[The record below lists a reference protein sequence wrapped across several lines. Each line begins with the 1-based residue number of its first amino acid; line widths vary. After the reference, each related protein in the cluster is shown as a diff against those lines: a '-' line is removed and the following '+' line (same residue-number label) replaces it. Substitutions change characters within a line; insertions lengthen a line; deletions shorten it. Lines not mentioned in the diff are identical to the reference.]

1 LGAAVIRC
9 RESDKDQ
16 IKIDNRAANK
26 LQRSS
31 LKMSENTK
39 TEKIVGVKGMNDILP
54 ADAPLWELFE
64 NTVQTVLKSY
74 GFQQIRT
81 PIVEPTA
88 LFARGLGEVT
98 DIVEKEMY
106 SFTDSMNGDHLTL
119 RPESTAG
126 VVRAALEH
134 NLTYDGPKRLWYAGP
149 MFRHE
154 RPQRGR
160 YRQFHQIG
168 AEAIGFTGPDIDA
181 ELIML
186 CQRLWDDLGLDN
198 IKLELNSI
206 GNADERHRHRTD
218 LVAYFEKH
226 AELLD
231 ADAKRRLHSNPLR
244 ILDTKNPAM
253 QQMVN
258 AAPKLLDYLDPE
270 SLAHFEGV
278 QKILRHNNIPFTINP
293 RLVRGMDYYNR
304 TVFEWVT
311 DQLGAQG
318 TVCGGGRYDPLVE
331 MFGGKPTPACGF
343 AIGVERV
350 LDLMKA
356 SGERFAPN
364 QCDVYLVHQGDAAQ
378 LQAFV
383 LAERLRDAGLDV
395 VLHCASAGA
404 GSSFKSQ
411 MKRADASGA
420 AFAVIIGEDEI
431 AKNVAAV
438 KSLRS
443 DDAENNQA
451 TVPFDGVTNYV
462 VDQIVGADE
471 HDHSENIHYHH

>member
-1 LGAAVIRC
+1 
-9 RESDKDQ
+9 
-16 IKIDNRAANK
+16 
-26 LQRSS
+26 
-31 LKMSENTK
+31 MSENK
-39 TEKIVGVKGMNDILP
+39 KAEKIVGVKGMNDILP

-64 NTVQTVLKSY
+64 NTVQSVLKSY

-88 LFARGLGEVT
+88 LFARGLGAVT

-106 SFTDSMNGDHLTL
+106 SFVDSMNGDQLTL

-154 RPQRGR
+154 KPQRGR
-160 YRQFHQIG
+160 YRQFHQVG
-168 AEAIGFTGPDIDA
+168 AEALGFTGPDIDA

-186 CQRLWDDLGLDN
+186 CQRLWDDLGLQG
-198 IKLELNSI
+198 IRLELNSI
-206 GNADERHRHRTD
+206 GNADERNRHRAD
-218 LVAYFEKH
+218 LVAYFEEHKDV
-226 AELLD
+226 LD
-231 ADAKRRLHSNPLR
+231 ADAQRRLHSNPLR

-253 QQMVN
+253 QAMVN
-258 AAPKLLDYLDPE
+258 AAPKLLDYLGEE
-270 SLAHFEGV
+270 SRAHFEGV

-311 DQLGAQG
+311 DQLGSQG
-318 TVCGGGRYDPLVE
+318 TVCGGGRYDPLIE

-343 AIGVERV
+343 AIGVER
-350 LDLMKA
+350 LLELMKA
-356 SGERFAPN
+356 NGDQFTPN
-364 QCDVYLVHQGDAAQ
+364 QCDVYVVHQGEVAQ

-383 LAERLRDAGLDV
+383 LAERLRNAGLDV
-395 VLHCASAGA
+395 ILNCASASG

-420 AFAVIIGEDEI
+420 AYAVILGEDEV
-431 AKNVAAV
+431 AKGVAAV
-438 KSLRS
+438 KTLRS
-443 DDAENNQA
+443 DDMANNQT
-451 TVPFDGVTNYV
+451 TVPFDTVADYL
-462 VDQIVGADE
+462 VDQITCGDDCADPT
-471 HDHSENIHYHH
+471 HVHHH